1 MIYNIDC
8 KGAVLLGEDLTQKL
22 IDYFRLNDDFH
33 TSKQLSAEF
42 DVSEKT
48 IKRYVTKINEIYE
61 HPIIISERGKGY
73 KFDYQEYLL
82 RIKGKASS
90 ESEYRQKQILKK
102 LLLMA
107 PQKLKVSTIFDGY
120 YISDSVIRND
130 EKILNKQLK
139 KWNLVYKRH
148 DRFAGIEGNEKD
160 IRNAL
165 METILNVDKGLDL
178 SSLYKNAS
186 EINDKDFHFTM
197 EQLDLVSSAL
207 NSSIPFPYNINFFAH
222 IYILLDRARKYISV
236 QEKEVNSDEKVKSN
250 PEIYSV
256 CRNIVN
262 NIEQYLNRKVDSS
275 EIFYLYEYLV
285 SSRLD
290 NYKISTRYESLA
302 ERVTAR
308 YIFLVSNILDTN
320 FDNSLVLDME
330 GHILAMLT
338 RLERNITLPNALLE
352 EIQFEYKE
360 IFDAVKEASVNIEGE
375 YGLAPISDD
384 EIGFI
389 TIYFAK
395 YVEIFEEQL
404 NILIMCTTGIGT
416 SELLAVKVSKELPE
430 LNIVGVTSNTNIKKY
445 LISNEKKIDFIITTV
460 PLREKLDIPI
470 VLVSALFTKQDKKNV
485 QLVIK
490 EVKNNA

>member
-1 MIYNIDC
+1 M
-8 KGAVLLGEDLTQKL
+8 
-22 IDYFRLNDDFH
+22 
-33 TSKQLSAEF
+33 
-42 DVSEKT
+42 
-48 IKRYVTKINEIYE
+48 
-61 HPIIISERGKGY
+61 
-73 KFDYQEYLL
+73 
-82 RIKGKASS
+82 
-90 ESEYRQKQILKK
+90 
-102 LLLMA
+102 
-107 PQKLKVSTIFDGY
+107 
-120 YISDSVIRND
+120 
-130 EKILNKQLK
+130 
-139 KWNLVYKRH
+139 YKRH

-197 EQLDLVSSAL
+197 EQLDLISSAL

-256 CRNIVN
+256 CRNIVS

-308 YIFLVSNILDTN
+308 YIFLVSNTLDTN
-320 FDNSLVLDME
+320 FDNSLALDME

-360 IFDAVKEASVNIEGE
+360 IFDAVKEASINIESE

-445 LISNEKKIDFIITTV
+445 LTSNEKRIDFIITTV